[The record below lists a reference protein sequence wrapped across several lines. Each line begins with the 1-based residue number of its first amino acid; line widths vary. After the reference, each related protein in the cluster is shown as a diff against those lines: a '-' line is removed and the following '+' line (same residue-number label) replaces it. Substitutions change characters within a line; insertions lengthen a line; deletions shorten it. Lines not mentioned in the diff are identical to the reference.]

1 MAKKKLKV
9 QGLTIRIEPVNNDDY
24 ISLTDIAKQSE
35 KSRPGIL
42 ISSWMKNSST
52 LEYLEAWERMHN
64 PNFKSNHLD
73 AFKIEAMKNRTI
85 IRPQKWIEDTGAIGL
100 KSKKGRT
107 GGGTWGHPDLAFNF
121 CYWLSPTFQLYVA
134 KEFQRLK
141 QEEFSHKNLEWHLSK
156 ITNNIDEVRNLL
168 DTIPGQL
175 PELNRLN
182 SPEEQE
188 D

>member
-1 MAKKKLKV
+1 MAKKKIEV
-9 QGLTIRIEPVNNDDY
+9 RGLTIRIEQINEGDY

-85 IRPQKWIEDTGAIGL
+85 IRPQK
-100 KSKKGRT
+100 SR
-107 GGGTWGHPDLAFNF
+107 
-121 CYWLSPTFQLYVA
+121 Q
-134 KEFQRLK
+134 
-141 QEEFSHKNLEWHLSK
+141 NLEWHLSK
-156 ITNNIDEVRNLL
+156 ITDNIDEVRNLL

-175 PELNRLN
+175 PKHNRIKDL
-182 SPEEQE
+182 EGEK
-188 D
+188 